1 MNTQNAGS
9 GALSVTIDGP
19 SKVQLDCRECPEGH
33 VVTYTPMAP
42 GNYLIAIKYGGPQ
55 HIVGSPFKAKVT
67 GPRLSG
73 GHSLHE
79 TSTVLVETVTK
90 SSSSRGASYSS
101 VPKFSSDASKV
112 VTRGPGLSQAFVGQK
127 NSFTVDCSKAG
138 MLGQR
143 GLSGG
148 AGEGPG
154 SCPGSGVWNVCGPG
168 VSYSS
173 LPPSPGTNMMMV
185 GVHGPK
191 TPCEEVYVKHMG
203 NRVYNVTYTVKEKG
217 DYILIVKW
225 GDESVPGSPFKV
237 NVP

>member
-1 MNTQNAGS
+1 M
-9 GALSVTIDGP
+9 
-19 SKVQLDCRECPEGH
+19 
-33 VVTYTPMAP
+33 
-42 GNYLIAIKYGGPQ
+42 
-55 HIVGSPFKAKVT
+55 
-67 GPRLSG
+67 
-73 GHSLHE
+73 
-79 TSTVLVETVTK
+79 TK
-90 SSSSRGASYSS
+90 SSSSRGSSYSS

-138 MLGQR
+138 MLGAGRHMCTRTQGR
-143 GLSGG
+143 GCGG
-148 AGEGPG
+148 PQE
-154 SCPGSGVWNVCGPG
+154 PG
-168 VSYSS
+168 VSFPS
-173 LPPSPGTNMMMV
+173 LPSSPGTNMMMV